1 MFSLKDMICVKFII
15 LFQQNNDSEMKSL
28 ALVCSLLFLGGEVY
42 GKNGWE
48 NQRRDLV
55 DEEADIAIRE
65 ERRLKTSI
73 IVLDIRV

>member
-42 GKNGWE
+42 GKNGCE
-48 NQRRDLV
+48 NRRRDLA